1 MKEEL
6 RETINEIAKELEK
19 LKEGETFRF
28 EVTITKSDVNLNNEA
43 VKVKIK
49 ETEDFEK
56 RVSKIS
62 LPENIEIVTM
72 KSGIGDSGGNGD
84 YSTYRVVLVIKTE
97 MSFDELNNVVK
108 GLYQN
113 IAKEYNTEPSRVERG
128 IRHAIES
135 TWNKGNQELINEI
148 FGYTISKEKGKPTN
162 SEFIAQIVNAMRMN
176 LI

>member
-1 MKEEL
+1 MK
-6 RETINEIAKELEK
+6 
-19 LKEGETFRF
+19 
-28 EVTITKSDVNLNNEA
+28 
-43 VKVKIK
+43 
-49 ETEDFEK
+49 
-56 RVSKIS
+56 
-62 LPENIEIVTM
+62 
-72 KSGIGDSGGNGD
+72 GI
-84 YSTYRVVLVIKTE
+84 
-97 MSFDELNNVVK
+97 
-108 GLYQN
+108 YQN

>member
-6 RETINEIAKELEK
+6 RETINEIVKKLEK

-56 RVSKIS
+56 RVSKILVRLGFPS
-62 LPENIEIVTM
+62 NIKGYYYI
-72 KSGIGDSGGNGD
+72 KKAIKIGYN
-84 YSTYRVVLVIKTE
+84 
-97 MSFDELNNVVK
+97 DETALHNVVK
-108 GLYQN
+108 GIYQN